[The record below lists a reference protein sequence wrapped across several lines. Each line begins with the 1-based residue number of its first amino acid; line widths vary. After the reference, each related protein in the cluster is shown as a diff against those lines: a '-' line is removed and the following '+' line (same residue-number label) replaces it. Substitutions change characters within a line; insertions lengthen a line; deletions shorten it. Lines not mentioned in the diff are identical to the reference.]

1 MVADYGIYGHNFKK
15 GIRIIVQLLFLFSI
29 IVCNMT
35 KHVDKVKALKTM
47 IKESNKVIDRLNSYH
62 TLKKNLAF

>member
-1 MVADYGIYGHNFKK
+1 
-15 GIRIIVQLLFLFSI
+15 
-29 IVCNMT
+29 MT
-35 KHVDKVKALKTM
+35 KNVDKVKALKTM